1 MYNDAARDAIYK
13 GREANYGKWQKYHNQ
28 QESERYLRNKS
39 EILTKKKQKYLYSCF
54 LNNRSIKKEFELLCS
69 IDF

>member
-13 GREANYGKWQKYHNQ
+13 WREANYGKWQKYHNQ
-28 QESERYLRNKS
+28 QECERYLRNKS
-39 EILTKKKQKYLYSCF
+39 EILAKKKQKYLYSCF